1 VYTPNSDYDRMQ
13 WAANLHRSQDPL
25 VNRVFADEIQ
35 GRGLPGASVV
45 RESAED
51 PWGSAAA
58 HQGRPSLVNVP
69 LSEQVV
75 ATLHGPLSDWH
86 RQNRERVAAS
96 GGPALHPHERAPLVL
111 RVTHR
116 SDQPYAPGG
125 ERHVFLDNS
134 VALHSLEQLARVT
147 DDFPAEQRKVIVNA
161 ARAAGLPK
169 KIKPTKLARP
179 SGERTT
185 NPDVLALARSYHAAN
200 KETLGL
206 PEWSDTGATIKADS
220 ELGQRAGAAFHAM
233 KHEPNDPAVREAYEA
248 LKKETLA
255 QYHHALKAGYT
266 FTPWTQPGQ
275 PYTDSAD
282 MMRDVRENKHL
293 AYFPTDS
300 GFGEDSRF
308 VDHPLYDKTPDGVRF
323 NDLFRAVHDLYA
335 HAQHGHQFGPTGELR
350 AWVEHARMFSPLARK
365 ALTTETHGQN
375 SWVNFGPHEPWKV
388 PQTERPFADQKAGL
402 LPEAVHPPVK
412 LAREGDRVA
421 EDVRMYRAQ
430 IRPGLTA
437 PGYNRPFALN
447 GPEEHALMHKFF
459 TNRGLKVVKGTYTN
473 YDPDTH
479 TFTHPNPEDR
489 AAVARSYIQW
499 ADTPVKLARE
509 DEQRAFHAA
518 MAADPADRT
527 ARLVYADWLE
537 EHGNEKAAK
546 RLRWWAA
553 MQTATANQRAKKV
566 TLPDWVIGLSGN
578 DRARRA
584 LDHYAGQ
591 GAYTPRMADELR
603 SALAVH
609 ERQMYGLSTPAEER
623 LAAEQGRVH
632 SDVAFAD
639 EGPSTEGH
647 NAVPVAI
654 YHLTNGNHHSHVAG
668 WLQRSGFG
676 YDLNP
681 HEHARN
687 YAAQDDPTKLARKR
701 FPNQPE
707 GWWMDP
713 KGTVHSVPEDQ
724 THESWIDENRGLELH
739 EAFHHGWQRMVGV
752 GKTLML
758 YNRQAQATQDQLRA
772 AKDHAIANKHEEVQ
786 VYGPK
791 DKPAQQ
797 VRLARNEMKQVGP
810 GDANRQ
816 LGSDNHAK
824 RVELA
829 KRVLSEAGL
838 TQAKVSAVLAHSG
851 ARGARPAVAAVLA
864 QADPRV
870 AKFAA
875 AWMGLLTGQHAL
887 TVFHPGP
894 GEDTLHV
901 IDSPHPS
908 DHVGEYLRRAGV
920 PKFTLESRG
929 AGTRAYVVNPMDL
942 IDVGTAAR
950 GMGGAAQ
957 SIKGSAVRL
966 GAGSEKDARAAY
978 RTVIDDAEREA
989 GL

>member
-1 VYTPNSDYDRMQ
+1 MN
-13 WAANLHRSQDPL
+13 
-25 VNRVFADEIQ
+25 
-35 GRGLPGASVV
+35 
-45 RESAED
+45 
-51 PWGSAAA
+51 
-58 HQGRPSLVNVP
+58 
-69 LSEQVV
+69 
-75 ATLHGPLSDWH
+75 
-86 RQNRERVAAS
+86 
-96 GGPALHPHERAPLVL
+96 
-111 RVTHR
+111 
-116 SDQPYAPGG
+116 
-125 ERHVFLDNS
+125 
-134 VALHSLEQLARVT
+134 
-147 DDFPAEQRKVIVNA
+147 
-161 ARAAGLPK
+161 
-169 KIKPTKLARP
+169 
-179 SGERTT
+179 ERTT

-200 KETLGL
+200 KERLGL

-233 KHEPNDPAVREAYEA
+233 KHEPNDPGVREAYEA

-266 FTPWTQPGQ
+266 FTPWTGPGQ

-412 LAREGDRVA
+412 LARPTEDRVA

-499 ADTPVKLARE
+499 ADAPV
-509 DEQRAFHAA
+509 
-518 MAADPADRT
+518 
-527 ARLVYADWLE
+527 
-537 EHGNEKAAK
+537 
-546 RLRWWAA
+546 
-553 MQTATANQRAKKV
+553 
-566 TLPDWVIGLSGN
+566 
-578 DRARRA
+578 
-584 LDHYAGQ
+584 
-591 GAYTPRMADELR
+591 
-603 SALAVH
+603 
-609 ERQMYGLSTPAEER
+609 
-623 LAAEQGRVH
+623 
-632 SDVAFAD
+632 
-639 EGPSTEGH
+639 
-647 NAVPVAI
+647 
-654 YHLTNGNHHSHVAG
+654 
-668 WLQRSGFG
+668 
-676 YDLNP
+676 
-681 HEHARN
+681 
-687 YAAQDDPTKLARKR
+687 KLARKR
-701 FPNQPE
+701 FPSQPE

-713 KGTVHSVPEDQ
+713 KGQVHSVPEDQ